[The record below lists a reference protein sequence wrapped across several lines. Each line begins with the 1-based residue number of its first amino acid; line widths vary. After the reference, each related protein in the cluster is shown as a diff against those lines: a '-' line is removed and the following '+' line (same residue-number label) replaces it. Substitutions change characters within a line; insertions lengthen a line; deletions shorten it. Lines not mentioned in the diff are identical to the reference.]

1 MYDRMRGLCA
11 PFLLTVFVL
20 FCTGTAAIADD
31 NNWHVSNTSGNVW
44 VTVGGVQQASLSY
57 SSILKPGD
65 SIRTGQDGRAL
76 LVHGEE
82 YMLISPNS
90 AIEIPKETKQGLLTT
105 IIQRAGSVVLEV
117 EKRNVKHFEVET
129 PQLAAV
135 VKGTRFRVTVEKDSS
150 YVDVLRGQ
158 VEVSDFKSGQYALVQ
173 PGQTAK
179 VSAQRPGLSLNGS
192 GTLDSIQQG
201 TPRRPAP
208 VTKGQ
213 ERRSA
218 AHSTQNEQQIDE
230 ASLHRDVELTPAP
243 QGKSAA
249 KKNMRFSLSMNH
261 VRVASLSNEGD
272 PRNEGISNVAAL
284 SQGVDNT
291 NDSSKPDDDSMR
303 IVLIVGIA
311 FIVSSVVSALRRR
324 KRKRQ
329 N

>member
-1 MYDRMRGLCA
+1 MYDRMRGFCA
-11 PFLLTVFVL
+11 PVLLMAFVL
-20 FCTGTAAIADD
+20 FYTGTAAIADD

-44 VTVGGVQQASLSY
+44 VTVEGVQQASLSH

-65 SIRTGQDGRAL
+65 SIRTGQNGRAL

-158 VEVSDFKSGQYALVQ
+158 VEVSDFKSGQYALIQ

-179 VSAQRPGLSLNGS
+179 VSAQRSGLSLSGS
-192 GTLDSIQQG
+192 GTLSFIQQG
-201 TPRRPAP
+201 MPRRSSADPAP
-208 VTKGQ
+208 VTKEQ

-218 AHSTQNEQQIDE
+218 ADSTQNEQQIDE
-230 ASLHRDVELTPAP
+230 TSLHHDVNRSQLRGEKAL
-243 QGKSAA
+243 
-249 KKNMRFSLSMNH
+249 
-261 VRVASLSNEGD
+261 
-272 PRNEGISNVAAL
+272 PRKTCGFPY
-284 SQGVDNT
+284 Q
-291 NDSSKPDDDSMR
+291 
-303 IVLIVGIA
+303 
-311 FIVSSVVSALRRR
+311 
-324 KRKRQ
+324 
-329 N
+329 